1 MPTPIV
7 SIFDAA
13 DYQQQVRDAAKMLG
27 DGKIVVL
34 PTETVY
40 GAAGLLNN
48 AESLARL
55 KVIRGNG
62 DGTPFTIHLARSQD
76 AKQYLG
82 EVSDLGNR
90 MMTKLWPGPV
100 AIQFDVNADR

>member
-7 SIFDAA
+7 SIFEAA
-13 DYQQQVRDAAKMLG
+13 DYHEQLSQAASMLG
-27 DGKIVVL
+27 EGKIVVL

-48 AESLARL
+48 PDSLARL
-55 KVIRGNG
+55 KAIRGNG
-62 DGTPFTIHLARSQD
+62 DGTPFTIHLARCQD
-76 AKQYLG
+76 ANQYLG
-82 EVSDLGNR
+82 DTSELAKR

-100 AIQFDVNADR
+100 AIQFDV